1 MVQSGTR
8 GQVLLFCVWIFS
20 CPSTMVEKTILASLE
35 LSWHFLKKSIDNMRG
50 FFSPGFQIYPI
61 DLYVHPFAK
70 TKFLKIF
77 NMHDHVIFV
86 EIVLLLSFER
96 MSFISFPCL
105 VSLAVITLQY
115 NVDQKKEQ
123 TSLSC
128 SRSEREINL
137 SPLSIMLAVDFTQ
150 IFYQVEEFLSIPS
163 LLSTLEE
170 VWNFVKSLLH
180 SLKAYLFIMAVLGLC
195 RCVWAFSS
203 CSAQASRC
211 GSFCCCGERTLGTL
225 ASFVAVHGLHSAG
238 SVVSVV
244 APRHVGSP
252 QTKD

>member
-1 MVQSGTR
+1 
-8 GQVLLFCVWIFS
+8 
-20 CPSTMVEKTILASLE
+20 
-35 LSWHFLKKSIDNMRG
+35 
-50 FFSPGFQIYPI
+50 
-61 DLYVHPFAK
+61 
-70 TKFLKIF
+70 
-77 NMHDHVIFV
+77 
-86 EIVLLLSFER
+86 
-96 MSFISFPCL
+96 
-105 VSLAVITLQY
+105 
-115 NVDQKKEQ
+115 
-123 TSLSC
+123 
-128 SRSEREINL
+128 
-137 SPLSIMLAVDFTQ
+137 MLAVDFTQ

-252 QTKD
+252 QTKDWTFGPYPLTGRFLITGPPGSSVKCSFWSVDMIVGFVFYSIDMKNYINWFSDVKPMLPS